1 MVCCYGLERRF
12 AQGAQVVPFLVK
24 MAKLTMVGSHQR
36 VIPYPEEATAESW
49 ASDQAGHDPGPGDHV
64 VSGQ

>member
-1 MVCCYGLERRF
+1 MVECYGLTPWV

-24 MAKLTMVGSHQR
+24 MAKVTLLARSHR

-49 ASDQAGHDPGPGDHV
+49 ARV
-64 VSGQ
+64 N